1 MLSEQR
7 LTLWEMIPSW
17 NVATPH
23 SIYLII
29 DEAVEGLIICGK
41 NEGSVAISSTDSMDG
56 GGMSI
61 EQVGMLG
68 GEVTSGM
75 PKETVVSSISMT
87 SGMYGVYP
95 VGHCTR

>member
-1 MLSEQR
+1 M
-7 LTLWEMIPSW
+7 
-17 NVATPH
+17 
-23 SIYLII
+23 YLII
-29 DEAVEGLIICGK
+29 DEAVEKIILFGN
-41 NEGSVAISSTDSMDG
+41 NEGSVAISSTNSMDG
-56 GGMSI
+56 GGMSS

-95 VGHCTR
+95 RRSLYLVRLPR